1 MRFIYIVMIILGMAA
16 CLICNAGNGNGNGN
30 GNKDSDDDVTLTR
43 AGVLEYLK
51 KCETMIITGK
61 DERGAELTRQHYM
74 AYAMTVHSWLK
85 DPEELEISTGIDRA
99 WFNKVV
105 DKFDEMWDARRQSD
119 LDGLDDSSHK
129 NTGGGDEKFKK
140 TVLAFSVLLL
150 KPEDVN
156 PARLY
161 SLKKFKDAK
170 RKKAKPVQKNTDT
183 DTDIADTT

>member
-1 MRFIYIVMIILGMAA
+1 MGLVVSLV
-16 CLICNAGNGNGNGN
+16 CNAGEDKNG
-30 GNKDSDDDVTLTR
+30 DDMPLTR
-43 AGVLEYLK
+43 DSVLEYLK

-99 WFNKVV
+99 WFTKVH
-105 DKFDEMWDARRQSD
+105 DKFDEMWASRRQSD
-119 LDGLDDSSHK
+119 LDGMDENSNNK
-129 NTGGGDEKFKK
+129 NTDGNKKFEKV
-140 TVLAFSVLLL
+140 VLAFSVLLL

-170 RKKAKPVQKNTDT
+170 HKKTKPVQKKTDAYAASET
-183 DTDIADTT
+183 

>member
-1 MRFIYIVMIILGMAA
+1 MRFIYIVMIILWAA
-16 CLICNAGNGNGNGN
+16 CLISNAANGNGN
-30 GNKDSDDDVTLTR
+30 GNKDSDDVPLTR

-85 DPEELEISTGIDRA
+85 EPEELEISTGIDRA

-105 DKFDEMWDARRQSD
+105 DKFDEMWDSRRQSD
-119 LDGLDDSSHK
+119 LDGLDNSSHE
-129 NTGGGDEKFKK
+129 NAGGNEKFKK

-183 DTDIADTT
+183 DTDIADKT

>member
-1 MRFIYIVMIILGMAA
+1 MRFIYIVMVILSMTV
-16 CLICNAGNGNGNGN
+16 CLVCKADN
-30 GNKDSDDDVTLTR
+30 GNKDIDAVPLTR
-43 AGVLEYLK
+43 DSVLEYLK

-61 DERGAELTRQHYM
+61 DERGVELTRQHYM

-85 DPEELEISTGIDRA
+85 DPEELEISTGLDRA
-99 WFNKVV
+99 WFTKVV

-119 LDGLDDSSHK
+119 LDGLDDSKHK
-129 NTGGGDEKFKK
+129 NNGGDEKFKK

-170 RKKAKPVQKNTDT
+170 RKKLKPVQKKPDNDT
-183 DTDIADTT
+183 DTDIADKT